1 MWRHVRVRPEAC
13 AVHSPGTGESLTY
26 RQLWARSERVA
37 AGLALRGVE
46 RGEVV
51 AVDLG
56 RSVDLVVALLGV
68 VRAGGAYLPLDAH
81 APAERR
87 ALLLEE
93 AGVRTTLTA
102 ADLEDTGARED
113 EDRAVDGTD
122 VDAAYVDAAD
132 VDGTVPRGT
141 DVRAAGDDPCYVNFT
156 SGSTGRPKGVVVPHR
171 AVVRLVSNAR
181 YCTVEPGDRVAN
193 ASNPAFDAT
202 TFEVWH
208 TLTAGAAVVVF
219 PAVTELRLDDWAE
232 LVRTEGITTM
242 FLTTSLFHMVA
253 RERPGA
259 FRDLR
264 TVVVGGEQLDLAACL
279 RVLAEGPPG
288 RLVNGYGPTE
298 TTTFATYYDCTPD
311 SLAGR
316 DRVPVGFPLQDTPVH
331 VLDAELRP
339 VEPGATGELC
349 VGGPGVALGYLNRP
363 DLTRERFVPVPDGD
377 GPVYR
382 TGDLARVLPDGA
394 LEVLGRRDRQVKLR
408 GFRIELEEVER
419 AVLATGL
426 VDSAFAEKLGEGPS
440 AYLACAVLPV
450 PGADP
455 GDAAGLPAA
464 LEGALA
470 RSLPAYVVPTRWH
483 VLGGLPYGPTG
494 KVDRAALFAP
504 LRSPAEEDGEIP
516 GEGVST
522 TGEPAPISVAG
533 QVELVWKDVLGVPA
547 AAPRDNFFDVGG
559 NSILAIQL
567 ASRLRERLAVD
578 VEPTDVLLA
587 ESLAELADRVGE
599 RVSAKP

>member
-1 MWRHVRVRPEAC
+1 MR
-13 AVHSPGTGESLTY
+13 SPRTGESLTY
-26 RQLWARSERVA
+26 RQLWARSGRLA
-37 AGLALRGVE
+37 ADLALRGVE

-81 APAERR
+81 APADRR
-87 ALLLEE
+87 AVLLEE
-93 AGVRTTLTA
+93 AGARTTLTA
-102 ADLEDTGARED
+102 ADLRDTAAPEGEDGVVAN
-113 EDRAVDGTD
+113 RAVEGGD
-122 VDAAYVDAAD
+122 
-132 VDGTVPRGT
+132 RGV

-171 AVVRLVSNAR
+171 AVARLVTDAR

-193 ASNPAFDAT
+193 AANPAFDAT
-202 TFEVWH
+202 TFELWH

-219 PAVTELRLDDWAE
+219 PAVTELRLDDWVE
-232 LVRTEGITTM
+232 LVRAEGITTA

-259 FRDLR
+259 FRGLR

-279 RVLAEGPPG
+279 RVLAEDPPA

-331 VLDAELRP
+331 VLDADLRP

-363 DLTRERFVPVPDGD
+363 DLTRERFVPAPGGD
-377 GPVYR
+377 GVVYR

-426 VDSAFAEKLGEGPS
+426 VDSAFVEKLGEGPS
-440 AYLACAVLPV
+440 ACLACVVLPA
-450 PGADP
+450 G
-455 GDAAGLPAA
+455 GDAADPEGLPAA
-464 LEGALA
+464 LGEALA
-470 RSLPAYVVPTRWH
+470 RSLPAYMAPTRWQ
-483 VLGGLPYGPTG
+483 VLSGLPYGPTG
-494 KVDRAALFAP
+494 KVDRARVFESFRP
-504 LRSPAEEDGEIP
+504 EFHESAEK
-516 GEGVST
+516 GVST
-522 TGEPAPISVAG
+522 ADEPVLVSVTG
-533 QVELVWKDVLGVPA
+533 QVELVWKEVLGVSTVEA
-547 AAPRDNFFDVGG
+547 QDNFLDAGG

-587 ESLAELADRVGE
+587 DSLAELAGRVGE
-599 RVSAKP
+599 RVSAKS

>member
-1 MWRHVRVRPEAC
+1 MERAQYEHERGRGTSGLSELVWRHVRIRPDAC
-13 AVHSPGTGESLTY
+13 AVRSPRTGESLTY
-26 RQLWARSERVA
+26 RQLWARSGRLA
-37 AGLALRGVE
+37 ADLALRGVG

-81 APAERR
+81 APADRR
-87 ALLLEE
+87 AVLLEE
-93 AGVRTTLTA
+93 AGARTTLTA
-102 ADLEDTGARED
+102 TDLRDAGADAGAGED
-113 EDRAVDGTD
+113 EG
-122 VDAAYVDAAD
+122 
-132 VDGTVPRGT
+132 RGV
-141 DVRAAGDDPCYVNFT
+141 DVRASGDDPCYVNFT
-156 SGSTGRPKGVVVPHR
+156 SGSTGRPKGVLVPHR
-171 AVVRLVSNAR
+171 AVVRLVTNAR

-202 TFEVWH
+202 TFELWH
-208 TLTAGAAVVVF
+208 TLTAGATAVVF
-219 PAVTELRLDDWAE
+219 PAVTELRLDDWVE
-232 LVRTEGITTM
+232 LVRAEGITTM

-259 FRDLR
+259 FRGLR

-279 RVLAEGPPG
+279 RVLAEDPPD

-331 VLDAELRP
+331 VLDADLRP

-363 DLTRERFVPVPDGD
+363 DLTRERFVPAPDGD
-377 GPVYR
+377 GVVYR
-382 TGDLARVLPDGA
+382 TGDLARALPDGA

-426 VDSAFAEKLGEGPS
+426 VDAAFVEKLGEGPS
-440 AYLACAVLPV
+440 ACLACAVLPG
-450 PGADP
+450 PDRGDP
-455 GDAAGLPAA
+455 DALPAA
-464 LEGALA
+464 LGEALA
-470 RSLPAYVVPTRWH
+470 RSLPAYMAPTRWH
-483 VLGGLPYGPTG
+483 VLSGLPYGPTG
-494 KVDRAALFAP
+494 KVDRARLFEP
-504 LRSPAEEDGEIP
+504 FRSEFHGNAEK
-516 GEGVST
+516 GVST
-522 TGEPAPISVAG
+522 ADAPASSTVTG
-533 QVELVWKDVLGVPA
+533 QVELVWKEVLGVSTVEA
-547 AAPRDNFFDVGG
+547 QDNFLDAGG

-587 ESLAELADRVGE
+587 DSLAELADRVGE
-599 RVSAKP
+599 RVAAKP